1 MNANGTRLAGAT
13 RELWLQWQQTKNSW
27 RDTKSQE
34 FEARYLSELVA
45 TVDKS
50 VAVIEQLDKLLTK
63 IRKDCE

>member
-13 RELWLQWQQTKNSW
+13 RELWLQWQETKNYW

-34 FEARYLSELVA
+34 FEAQYLSELLA
-45 TVDKS
+45 SIDKT

>member
-1 MNANGTRLAGAT
+1 MNANGTRVAGAT
-13 RELWLQWQQTKNSW
+13 RELWLQWQDTKNYW

-34 FEARYLSELVA
+34 FEAQYLSELVA

>member
-1 MNANGTRLAGAT
+1 MNSNGTRLAGAT
-13 RELWLQWQQTKNSW
+13 RELWLQWQETKNYW

-34 FEARYLSELVA
+34 FEAQYLSELV
-45 TVDKS
+45 TGVDKT